1 MKDNGGLITLLMIGA
16 GAWVIWQ
23 YVIPAM
29 QQSAAQAT
37 INTNVANLSTQIATV
52 APSIQS

>member
-37 INTNVANLSTQIATV
+37 INTNVANLSTQLAAA